1 MASRRKS
8 SSKRAGVSL
17 PRRRFLQGMGAGA
30 VASVI
35 VPRVAKAQLQVDE
48 EIAGRPRL
56 PIRLKVNGI
65 TYRLSVEPRWTL
77 LDVLRNQ
84 LDLTGTKR
92 GCDRGECGACTVLL
106 DGQPISSCMLL
117 VLEAQGHEI
126 ETIEGLSKNGRLHPL
141 QQAFIEHDA
150 MQCGFCTPG
159 MVMAL
164 KGLLDRNPNPSLAD
178 VKTAISGNLCK
189 CGTYP
194 KIFRAAQ
201 AAAEKLR
208 SARGAA
214 GVGR

>member
-8 SSKRAGVSL
+8 SSKQAEVSL
-17 PRRRFLQGMGAGA
+17 PRRRFLQGAGAGA
-30 VASVI
+30 AASVV
-35 VPRVAKAQLQVDE
+35 VPRLAKAQLQVDE
-48 EIAGRPRL
+48 EVAGRPRL

-92 GCDRGECGACTVLL
+92 GCDRGECGACTVLC
-106 DGQPISSCMLL
+106 DGQPVHSCMLL
-117 VLEAQGHEI
+117 AIEAQEHAI
-126 ETIEGLSKNGRLHPL
+126 NTIEGLAKNGRLHPL
-141 QQAFIEHDA
+141 QEAFIKHDA

-159 MVMAL
+159 MVMVL

-194 KIFRAAQ
+194 KIFRAVLDAAQ
-201 AAAEKLR
+201 LL
-208 SARGAA
+208 RGAA
-214 GVGR
+214 GAER